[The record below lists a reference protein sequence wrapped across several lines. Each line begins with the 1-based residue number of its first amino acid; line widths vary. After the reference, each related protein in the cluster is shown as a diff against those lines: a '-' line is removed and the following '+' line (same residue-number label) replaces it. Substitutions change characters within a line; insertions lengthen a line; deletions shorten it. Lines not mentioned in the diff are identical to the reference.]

1 LRYAVLSDAHGNLE
15 ALEVVL
21 EEADAVGYDRLI
33 FLGDFVGYGANP
45 NECVELIRE
54 KASVAVLGNHDSA
67 VLHPEEADYFNE
79 FARKAVLWTRERLT
93 KENMEYLASLP
104 LTARLEEDILVVHA
118 SPYRPEKWDYILSVY
133 DAEFH
138 FAHFSEK
145 ICLFGHSHIPGVYI
159 KEPDGK
165 ITMVEDKPIEL
176 EDIKRY
182 LINPGSVGQPRDLDW
197 RASFGLLDT
206 ERKVFEFFR
215 VEYDVDKAQL
225 KIKEAGLPE
234 VLAERLAIGY

>member
-1 LRYAVLSDAHGNLE
+1 MRYAVLSDAHGNLE
-15 ALEVVL
+15 ALEAVL
-21 EEADAVGYDRLI
+21 KEAEAIGYDRLL

-54 KASVAVLGNHDSA
+54 RASVAVLGNHDSA

-79 FARKAVLWTRERLT
+79 FARRAVLWTRERLT
-93 KENMEYLASLP
+93 KENMNYLASLP
-104 LTARLEEDILVVHA
+104 FTAKPEGNILVVHA
-118 SPYRPEKWDYILSVY
+118 SPHKPEKWDYILSIY

-138 FAHFSEK
+138 FGHFSEP
-145 ICLFGHSHIPGVYI
+145 ICLFGHSHIPGI
-159 KEPDGK
+159 FIREPDGK
-165 ITMVEDKPIEL
+165 ITMIEDEPLKL
-176 EDIKRY
+176 DDSRRF

-206 ERKVFEFFR
+206 EKRVFEFFR

-225 KIKEAGLPE
+225 RIKEAGLPE
-234 VLAERLAIGY
+234 VLAKRLAIGY

>member
-1 LRYAVLSDAHGNLE
+1 
-15 ALEVVL
+15 
-21 EEADAVGYDRLI
+21 
-33 FLGDFVGYGANP
+33 
-45 NECVELIRE
+45 
-54 KASVAVLGNHDSA
+54 
-67 VLHPEEADYFNE
+67 
-79 FARKAVLWTRERLT
+79 
-93 KENMEYLASLP
+93 
-104 LTARLEEDILVVHA
+104 
-118 SPYRPEKWDYILSVY
+118 
-133 DAEFH
+133 
-138 FAHFSEK
+138 
-145 ICLFGHSHIPGVYI
+145 
-159 KEPDGK
+159 
-165 ITMVEDKPIEL
+165 MVEDKPIEL